1 MRTTIRLD
9 KVYRETVP
17 VTLLLDERQPF
28 SLDSVPS
35 LAKKISAKN
44 GSTVSKETGKRQQQ
58 KQEQNEQE
66 EEEEH
71 VEIDNESLLVLREL
85 ECLVTQ
91 TEQRIADMGPERD
104 ILSSNLL
111 LGRNKRLREYAISYV
126 HLDRD
131 GGEEGRRDRER
142 RGEGGTREKKRIE
155 KGKNGERSKRA
166 RG

>member
-1 MRTTIRLD
+1 MGDNMRTTIRLD

-44 GSTVSKETGKRQQQ
+44 SNVSKETGKRQQQ

-111 LGRNKRLREYAISYV
+111 LGRNKRLRGEV
-126 HLDRD
+126 RD
-131 GGEEGRRDRER
+131 ESIFEADE
-142 RGEGGTREKKRIE
+142 
-155 KGKNGERSKRA
+155 
-166 RG
+166 